1 MIRHSLPTTIDTSDS
16 VFSFVFGCLP
26 NLFWDQH
33 PSVDGILFEEVK
45 TNGGK
50 KKNTFIWRESC
61 MDRWRDFTLRIWSY
75 AVHLQRDS
83 LNSFK
88 GCLWRQKTLVTTHIY
103 NISETISDSSV
114 KFWLCFLPLQDMHT
128 RQLQKNIRVSPVW
141 RISRWII
148 QIQFQ

>member
-1 MIRHSLPTTIDTSDS
+1 MPLIPTIMILLALYIRIVFNKMVMIFDTEEWWMLLNDQFWYQDIFS
-16 VFSFVFGCLP
+16 VWNF
-26 NLFWDQH
+26 
-33 PSVDGILFEEVK
+33 IL
-45 TNGGK
+45 GGQK
-50 KKNTFIWRESC
+50 K
-61 MDRWRDFTLRIWSY
+61 WRDFTLHT
-75 AVHLQRDS
+75 AHLQRDS

-88 GCLWRQKTLVTTHIY
+88 GCLWRQKKLVTTHIY